1 MKIIPCVALPF
12 NLGMYLNLFRD
23 ILRVLQNPLI
33 AGLMQGEGSIG
44 LFITLVPKVLCFL
57 VPWMNNFGDFY

>member
-1 MKIIPCVALPF
+1 MKIIPCVVLPF

-44 LFITLVPKVLCFL
+44 LFITLVPEVLCCL
-57 VPWMNNFGDFY
+57 IPLMNNIGDFY